1 MPLIN
6 AFRMNG
12 LGNNFTIVDRRKD
25 LINISKEAIVK
36 LGNLVSFHRDISFD
50 QIIFIE
56 KEINKVFPITIFNSD
71 GCEVS
76 ACGNGSRCV
85 AYFLSKDLNTK
96 TIKLKTSNRHL
107 NATIIG
113 DFDVLLEMGK
123 PIFDWDKIPLIKKID
138 HDNITLNIDDKIFA
152 DGFCLNVGNPHII
165 FFVKDCFEY
174 DLKILGPKIENY
186 ELFPEKI
193 NVTFA
198 QVNDKNNITV
208 NVWERGA
215 GLTKACGTAA
225 CATAVA
231 SSIKK
236 LDYNNITL
244 NIDNKISTNGFC
256 LNVGNPHIVF
266 FVKDCFEYDLKILGP
281 KIENHKLFPE
291 KINVTF
297 AQINDK
303 NNITVNV
310 WERGAG
316 LTKACG
322 TAACATAVAS
332 LMKKLTENDINIKF
346 KKGNLNIKINE
357 DLNIFMTGPVSDIKH
372 TKLEI

>member
-1 MPLIN
+1 MTVIN

-12 LGNNFTIVDRRKD
+12 LGNNFIIVDRRKNS
-25 LINISKEAIVK
+25 INISKEKIIE
-36 LGNLVSFHRDISFD
+36 LGNRRSFHRNIGFD

-56 KEINKVFPITIFNSD
+56 EEINKAFPITIFNSD
-71 GCEVS
+71 GSEVN
-76 ACGNGSRCV
+76 ACGNGSRCI

-96 TIKLKTSNRHL
+96 TIKLKTSNRFL
-107 NATIIG
+107 DAKIIG
-113 DFDVLLEMGK
+113 DSDVRLEMGK
-123 PIFDWDKIPLIKKID
+123 PLFDWNKIPLIRKLN
-138 HDNITLNIDDKIFA
+138 HDNITLNIDDRIFT

-174 DLKILGPKIENY
+174 DLKTLGPKIENH

-236 LDYNNITL
+236 L
-244 NIDNKISTNGFC
+244 
-256 LNVGNPHIVF
+256 
-266 FVKDCFEYDLKILGP
+266 
-281 KIENHKLFPE
+281 
-291 KINVTF
+291 
-297 AQINDK
+297 
-303 NNITVNV
+303 
-310 WERGAG
+310 
-316 LTKACG
+316 
-322 TAACATAVAS
+322 
-332 LMKKLTENDINIKF
+332 TENDINIKF
-346 KKGNLNIKINE
+346 KEGDLNIKIDN

-372 TKLEI
+372 IELEI

>member
-1 MPLIN
+1 MTLIN

-12 LGNNFTIVDRRKD
+12 LGNDFIIVDRRKNS
-25 LINISKEAIVK
+25 INISKEKIIE
-36 LGNLVSFHRDISFD
+36 LGTRVSFHRNIGFD

-56 KEINKVFPITIFNSD
+56 EEINKAFPITIFNSD
-71 GCEVS
+71 GSEVS

-96 TIKLKTSNRHL
+96 TIKLKTSNRL
-107 NATIIG
+107 LDAKIIG
-113 DFDVLLEMGK
+113 DSNVQLEMGK
-123 PIFDWDKIPLIKKID
+123 PIFDWNKIPLIKKLD
-138 HDNITLNIDDKIFA
+138 HDNITLSIDGKMFT

-174 DLKILGPKIENY
+174 DLKILGPKIENH

-198 QVNDKNNITV
+198 QIKDKNNITV

-231 SSIKK
+231 
-236 LDYNNITL
+236 
-244 NIDNKISTNGFC
+244 
-256 LNVGNPHIVF
+256 
-266 FVKDCFEYDLKILGP
+266 
-281 KIENHKLFPE
+281 
-291 KINVTF
+291 
-297 AQINDK
+297 
-303 NNITVNV
+303 
-310 WERGAG
+310 
-316 LTKACG
+316 
-322 TAACATAVAS
+322 AS
-332 LMKKLTENDINIKF
+332 FKKLTENDINIKF
-346 KKGNLNIKINE
+346 KEGNLNIKIDE
-357 DLNIFMTGPVSDIKH
+357 SLNIYMTGPVSNIKH

>member
-12 LGNNFTIVDRRKD
+12 LGNNFIIVDRRKD

-123 PIFDWDKIPLIKKID
+123 PIFDWDKIPLIKKLN
-138 HDNITLNIDDKIFA
+138 HDKLTLHIDDKIFT
-152 DGFCLNVGNPHII
+152 D
-165 FFVKDCFEY
+165 
-174 DLKILGPKIENY
+174 
-186 ELFPEKI
+186 
-193 NVTFA
+193 
-198 QVNDKNNITV
+198 
-208 NVWERGA
+208 
-215 GLTKACGTAA
+215 
-225 CATAVA
+225 
-231 SSIKK
+231 
-236 LDYNNITL
+236 
-244 NIDNKISTNGFC
+244 GFC

-357 DLNIFMTGPVSDIKH
+357 DLNIFMTGAVSDIKH

>member
-1 MPLIN
+1 MAVIN

-12 LGNNFTIVDRRKD
+12 LGNNFIIVDRRKNS
-25 LINISKEAIVK
+25 INITKEKIIE
-36 LGNLVSFHRDISFD
+36 LGKRISFHRNIGFD

-56 KEINKVFPITIFNSD
+56 EEINRAFPITIFNSD
-71 GCEVS
+71 GSEIS
-76 ACGNGSRCV
+76 ACGNGSRCI

-96 TIKLKTSNRHL
+96 TIKLKTNNRFL
-107 NATIIG
+107 DAKIIG
-113 DFDVLLEMGK
+113 DSDVQLEMGK
-123 PIFDWDKIPLIKKID
+123 PIFDWDKIPLIKKLD
-138 HDNITLNIDDKIFA
+138 HDNITLNID
-152 DGFCLNVGNPHII
+152 G
-165 FFVKDCFEY
+165 
-174 DLKILGPKIENY
+174 KIL
-186 ELFPEKI
+186 
-193 NVTFA
+193 T
-198 QVNDKNNITV
+198 D
-208 NVWERGA
+208 
-215 GLTKACGTAA
+215 
-225 CATAVA
+225 
-231 SSIKK
+231 
-236 LDYNNITL
+236 
-244 NIDNKISTNGFC
+244 GFC

-266 FVKDCFEYDLKILGP
+266 FVKDCFENDLKTLGP

-332 LMKKLTENDINIKF
+332 SLKKLTENDINIKF
-346 KKGNLNIKINE
+346 KEGSLNIKIDEN
-357 DLNIFMTGPVSDIKH
+357 LNISMTGPVSDIKH

>member
-1 MPLIN
+1 MTVIN
-6 AFRMNG
+6 AFRMDG
-12 LGNNFTIVDRRKD
+12 LGNNFIIIDRRKNS
-25 LINISKEAIVK
+25 INISKEKIIE
-36 LGNLVSFHRDISFD
+36 LSNRVSFHRNIGFD

-56 KEINKVFPITIFNSD
+56 AEVNKTFPITIFNSD
-71 GCEVS
+71 GVEVS

-85 AYFLSKDLNTK
+85 AYFLSKELNTK
-96 TIKLKTSNRHL
+96 TIKLKTSNRFID
-107 NATIIG
+107 AKVIG
-113 DFDVLLEMGK
+113 DSDVQLEMGK
-123 PIFDWDKIPLIKKID
+123 PVFNWDKIPLIKKID

-174 DLKILGPKIENY
+174 DLKILGPKIENH

-236 LDYNNITL
+236 LTD
-244 NIDNKISTNGFC
+244 
-256 LNVGNPHIVF
+256 
-266 FVKDCFEYDLKILGP
+266 
-281 KIENHKLFPE
+281 
-291 KINVTF
+291 
-297 AQINDK
+297 
-303 NNITVNV
+303 
-310 WERGAG
+310 
-316 LTKACG
+316 
-322 TAACATAVAS
+322 
-332 LMKKLTENDINIKF
+332 NDIDIKF
-346 KKGNLNIKINE
+346 KEGSLNIKIDE
-357 DLNIFMTGPVSDIKH
+357 SLNITMKGPVSDIKY